1 MKVSRFVDTLAN
13 AGAPYACIL
22 GICGG
27 IASGKS
33 TALSFL
39 SSRTSDANVI
49 CVSADALG
57 HAAYAPG
64 GPANARVAELFPSA
78 VRAGGTID
86 RAALGAAI
94 FGDAVAREALNAA
107 VWPAVAELALAEF
120 VTRATKIHQEE
131 EEGVANARPLIGVLE
146 AALLIEAGWA
156 GQCDAVWLLS
166 VPRDAAIARI
176 VARGGGIDTI
186 AASARFDAQP
196 DVASRLATATAAG
209 IRINAVFDT
218 SGPIAETQTQMQVAW
233 NDLLLNLT
241 ARGISSSSS
250 SS

>member
-1 MKVSRFVDTLAN
+1 MKVTRFVDTLAN

-39 SSRTSDANVI
+39 STRISDANVI

-86 RAALGAAI
+86 RTALGAAI
-94 FGDAVAREALNAA
+94 FGDAAAREALNAA

-120 VTRATKIHQEE
+120 VTRATKMRQE
-131 EEGVANARPLIGVLE
+131 GDNTNALPLIGVLE

-196 DVASRLATATAAG
+196 DVTSRLATATAAG
-209 IRINAVFDT
+209 IRIDAVVDT
-218 SGPIAETQTQMQVAW
+218 SGPIAETQTKMQVAW

-241 ARGISSSSS
+241 RGHITNVSSSSS
-250 SS
+250 